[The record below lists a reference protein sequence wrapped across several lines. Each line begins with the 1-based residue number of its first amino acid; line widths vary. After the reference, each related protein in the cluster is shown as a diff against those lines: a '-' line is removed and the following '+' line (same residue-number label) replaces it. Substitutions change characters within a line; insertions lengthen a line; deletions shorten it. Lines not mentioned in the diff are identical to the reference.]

1 MDRFSEQLVPKMST
15 GKDMFLRGCLIAAA
29 MALIGAM
36 VFFLGLIFGM
46 WLIVL
51 CLSGMV
57 IWGLVW
63 LIQGTMIE
71 YEYIVTNDDLDID
84 KIIGRR
90 KRKRLITVSLSG
102 AKSIEAYSSGSEIDA
117 GVTVMAHD
125 QTGVDMYCFICETK
139 EYGDVAIIFNPDR
152 RTLFNMIGGFSPAI
166 RTKYSELYEKLKPA
180 GQPDDEAETAEDA
193 ASDTAG
199 TEE

>member
-36 VFFLGLIFGM
+36 VFFLGLLFGM
-46 WLIVL
+46 WLVAL

-63 LIQGTMIE
+63 LLQGTFVE

-90 KRKRLITVSLSG
+90 KRKRLITVSLAG
-102 AKSIEAYSSGSEIDA
+102 AKSIGEYTSGSEIDA

-125 QTGVDMYCFICETK
+125 QSGVDMYSFVCESK
-139 EYGDVAIIFNPDR
+139 EYGSVAIIFNPDK
-152 RTLFNMIGGFSPAI
+152 RTLYNMIGGFSPAV
-166 RTKYSELYEKLKPA
+166 RNKYSALYEKLKPA
-180 GQPDDEAETAEDA
+180 EQPGEETAP
-193 ASDTAG
+193 DTTA